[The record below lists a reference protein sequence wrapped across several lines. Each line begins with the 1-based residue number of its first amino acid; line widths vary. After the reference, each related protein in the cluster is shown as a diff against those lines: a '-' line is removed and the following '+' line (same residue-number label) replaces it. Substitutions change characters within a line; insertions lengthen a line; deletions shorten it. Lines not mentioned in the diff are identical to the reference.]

1 MRISDWSSDVCSSDL
16 HSAGVNLVAD
26 GHMAAMTDTLAAPA
40 GFTIEVK
47 HSRFLAQAAAV
58 DSPASALAFMAGVSD
73 PAATTTCWAWRL
85 DDQYRSHDRGDTP
98 RTARHTRLV

>member
-1 MRISDWSSDVCSSDL
+1 
-16 HSAGVNLVAD
+16 
-26 GHMAAMTDTLAAPA
+26 MAAMTDTLAAPA

-73 PAATTTCWAWRL
+73 PAATHNCWAWRL
-85 DDQYRSHDRGDTP
+85 ADQYRSSDDGRSAERRVGKEGGSTCRSRWSPCQLQKKQTDTY
-98 RTARHTRLV
+98 RREKK